1 MKRLTPAPLTAGK
14 RFGAIVLFALFATMA
29 LTQQASAQ
37 DDKLIEDPD
46 IIIEVDGIACP
57 FCAYGI
63 EKRLRKIDGVA
74 ELSVLL
80 EEGRIQLRL
89 DERAT
94 VSEERLREAVT
105 EAGFEARSIV
115 FVNEEAQASSGAGR

>member
-1 MKRLTPAPLTAGK
+1 MSKRL
-14 RFGAIVLFALFATMA
+14 GACVLVALFAAMA
-29 LTQQASAQ
+29 LAPQARAQ
-37 DDKLIEDPD
+37 DDKRIEDPD

-63 EKRLRKIDGVA
+63 EKRLKKIDGVA

-89 DERAT
+89 DEGAT

-105 EAGFEARSIV
+105 EAGFDARSIV
-115 FVNEEAQASSGAGR
+115 FVNEDARTSSGTGR

>member
-1 MKRLTPAPLTAGK
+1 
-14 RFGAIVLFALFATMA
+14 MA
-29 LTQQASAQ
+29 LVPQANAQ
-37 DDKLIEDPD
+37 DDKRIEDPD

-63 EKRLRKIDGVA
+63 EKRLKRIDGVA

-80 EEGRIQLRL
+80 EEGRVQLKM
-89 DERAT
+89 DEGAT
-94 VSEERLREAVT
+94 VSEERLREAVA

-115 FVNEEAQASSGAGR
+115 FVNEEVRTSSGAGR